1 MDQFIWFC
9 RSLRLNIDV
18 PFVWWIFQ
26 APRETT
32 PVTFVKEE
40 ELIEEKKP
48 AFDVLTRLVTY
59 TLQHQTDI
67 VHTFHKCRSGI
78 CDIKL
83 LFYCSITH
91 SFFNLLKDVTLAKI
105 QSVHTKN
112 WL

>member
-67 VHTFHKCRSGI
+67 VHTFI
-78 CDIKL
+78 LVL
-83 LFYCSITH
+83 LQYRLV
-91 SFFNLLKDVTLAKI
+91 N
-105 QSVHTKN
+105 
-112 WL
+112 